1 MSPVKPDPLQTEA
14 LHREAAWLKR
24 RRGILALLGFGLG
37 LSIGRLLWNLVL
49 LNSSDLPG
57 PWMDWF
63 RARNLLLGGAL
74 ALLPGIW
81 GLGLRRE
88 QVRPGAGRRWPLAP
102 LLALLGVAAIDI
114 CLQSYTGQSL
124 FWQAVRAR
132 SGHQHQAREVSLYRE
147 EAAAC
152 RKKSQIRPGIVLA
165 GSSQILY
172 GVDAAELARR
182 TGKPVYRR
190 AVAGMFLPE
199 LAASRDFLVFHPE
212 NHVVLWLSGF
222 DLGARDTLYAD
233 AIRPQ
238 ATPTGIRHLLGAAG
252 GAFRLRHW
260 RTYADLLLAATTE
273 LWRSRDYARFLLEHP
288 FSPAGLPTEA
298 APSDDAL
305 RQERAYEQLGSNPA
319 MVRLGLQVLSRLL
332 ADLSAHCRQVTVVEG
347 RVNPAYPSSE
357 LSDLSAELRQ
367 CLEDARH
374 RDHIHLI
381 PIEEQLLD
389 LPESF
394 WRDMTHVTPEGR
406 QRLTEELARLL
417 SVRPAESISEP

>member
-1 MSPVKPDPLQTEA
+1 MGTMLLLFANTGSRAFIYFQFLRYRMSPVKPDPLQTEA

-252 GAFRLRHW
+252 GLSGSGIGGHMPICCSPPPPSCGARAIMPAFCWSTRFHPPAFRRKP
-260 RTYADLLLAATTE
+260 LL
-273 LWRSRDYARFLLEHP
+273 
-288 FSPAGLPTEA
+288 
-298 APSDDAL
+298 
-305 RQERAYEQLGSNPA
+305 Q
-319 MVRLGLQVLSRLL
+319 
-332 ADLSAHCRQVTVVEG
+332 
-347 RVNPAYPSSE
+347 
-357 LSDLSAELRQ
+357 
-367 CLEDARH
+367 
-374 RDHIHLI
+374 
-381 PIEEQLLD
+381 
-389 LPESF
+389 
-394 WRDMTHVTPEGR
+394 MTHSARNARTSSWGAIPPWSAWDSRRCPACWRICPRIADRSPLWKAASIPPTLHRNCRICPPNCGNAWKTPATG
-406 QRLTEELARLL
+406 TTFT
-417 SVRPAESISEP
+417 